1 MKETKFEKEIEIA
14 IKAAKSAGKYLLQER
29 KNLNLKI
36 KSDPRD
42 TKLIADIES
51 EKLIL
56 DILSSESKYSV
67 LAEEAGKSSDNLG
80 EIFWVVD
87 PLDGTANYNRNI
99 PICCVSIGLISNMK
113 PLIGVIYDF
122 NNDDLYVGD
131 NINNSTSVNNIKIH
145 VSDIQNKQD
154 GVLIT
159 GLPFNTD
166 YSDKALGKL
175 ISDMQ
180 TWKKV
185 RMIGSAAMASCYVA
199 SGKADLYQENGI
211 YLWDILAGAAI
222 VESAGG
228 KAVIKNI
235 KEDFQVDVI
244 FSNSKI

>member
-36 KSDPRD
+36 KSNPKD

-131 NINNSTSVNNIKIH
+131 SINNSTTVNNIKIH

-166 YSDKALGKL
+166 YSDEALGKL

-180 TWKKV
+180 AWKKV

>member
-14 IKAAKSAGKYLLQER
+14 IKAAKSAGKYLVQER

-36 KSDPRD
+36 KSNPKD

-131 NINNSTSVNNIKIH
+131 SINNSTTVNNTKIH

>member
-1 MKETKFEKEIEIA
+1 
-14 IKAAKSAGKYLLQER
+14 
-29 KNLNLKI
+29 
-36 KSDPRD
+36 
-42 TKLIADIES
+42 
-51 EKLIL
+51 
-56 DILSSESKYSV
+56 
-67 LAEEAGKSSDNLG
+67 
-80 EIFWVVD
+80 
-87 PLDGTANYNRNI
+87 
-99 PICCVSIGLISNMK
+99 MK

-131 NINNSTSVNNIKIH
+131 NINNSTTVNNTKIH

-166 YSDKALGKL
+166 YSDEALGKL

-180 TWKKV
+180 AWKKV

>member
-1 MKETKFEKEIEIA
+1 M
-14 IKAAKSAGKYLLQER
+14 
-29 KNLNLKI
+29 
-36 KSDPRD
+36 
-42 TKLIADIES
+42 
-51 EKLIL
+51 
-56 DILSSESKYSV
+56 
-67 LAEEAGKSSDNLG
+67 
-80 EIFWVVD
+80 
-87 PLDGTANYNRNI
+87 
-99 PICCVSIGLISNMK
+99 
-113 PLIGVIYDF
+113 
-122 NNDDLYVGD
+122 YVGD
-131 NINNSTSVNNIKIH
+131 SINNFTTVNNTKIY

-166 YSDKALGKL
+166 YSDEALGKL

-180 TWKKV
+180 AWKKV

>member
-1 MKETKFEKEIEIA
+1 
-14 IKAAKSAGKYLLQER
+14 
-29 KNLNLKI
+29 
-36 KSDPRD
+36 
-42 TKLIADIES
+42 
-51 EKLIL
+51 
-56 DILSSESKYSV
+56 
-67 LAEEAGKSSDNLG
+67 
-80 EIFWVVD
+80 
-87 PLDGTANYNRNI
+87 
-99 PICCVSIGLISNMK
+99 MK

>member
-36 KSDPRD
+36 KSNPKD

-131 NINNSTSVNNIKIH
+131 SINNFTTVNNTKIY

-166 YSDKALGKL
+166 YSDEALGKL

-180 TWKKV
+180 AWKKV

>member
-1 MKETKFEKEIEIA
+1 
-14 IKAAKSAGKYLLQER
+14 
-29 KNLNLKI
+29 
-36 KSDPRD
+36 
-42 TKLIADIES
+42 
-51 EKLIL
+51 
-56 DILSSESKYSV
+56 
-67 LAEEAGKSSDNLG
+67 
-80 EIFWVVD
+80 
-87 PLDGTANYNRNI
+87 
-99 PICCVSIGLISNMK
+99 MK
-113 PLIGVIYDF
+113 PLLGVIYDF

-131 NINNSTSVNNIKIH
+131 SINNSTTVNNIKIH

-199 SGKADLYQENGI
+199 SGKADLYKENGI